1 MNRIIQKRIEK
12 LEGAA
17 GKPSDLANLSDDE
30 LAATLDAARNGSLT
44 TPEGFEKVVVEFR
57 SHGCPRRWREL
68 SSVTALRKP
77 LTTLGRIVA
86 TTKISIAFASRRET
100 L

>member
-44 TPEGFEKVVVEFR
+44 TPEGFEKVVVEFK
-57 SHGCPRRWREL
+57 SHGWTNAAAFL
-68 SSVTALRKP
+68 IATANGEARP
-77 LTTLGRIVA
+77 
-86 TTKISIAFASRRET
+86 
-100 L
+100 